1 MASKAGTA
9 LAVALILVAVG
20 GADTLAVTPASPT
33 RTATPQISELRA
45 RGHSDIAGRLDGLAG
60 LSREIAES
68 RFLYSADRA
77 LLLQEVKAAREGLE
91 KLAARLDTETDPT
104 AVKGDVDA
112 IAGFRVYSLLV
123 PQAHALMASDRLLRY
138 CAVRFPAIDRH
149 IQDTIDK
156 RTALGRPSPAAA
168 SALADF
174 RLHTGQACRLA
185 TSAHEVLVPLGA
197 APSPGA
203 EAGLRSALAQLK
215 EARTALAAANADVK
229 AVIQALQPE
238 R

>member
-1 MASKAGTA
+1 LASKAGTA
-9 LAVALILVAVG
+9 LAVALLLVAVG

-33 RTATPQISELRA
+33 RTSTPQVSELRA
-45 RGHSDIAGRLDGLAG
+45 RGHSEIAGRLDGLAG
-60 LSREIAES
+60 LNREIVDS
-68 RFLYSADRA
+68 RSLDSADRA
-77 LLLQEVKAAREGLE
+77 LLLQEVKSAREGLE
-91 KLAARLDTETDPT
+91 KLAARLDGDSDPT
-104 AVKGDVDA
+104 ALKGDVDA

-123 PQAHALMASDRLLRY
+123 PQAHALMATDRLLHY
-138 CAVRFPAIDRH
+138 CAGRFPAIERH

-156 RTALGRPSPAAA
+156 RTALGRPAPAAA

-185 TSAHEVLVPLGA
+185 TSAHEVLVPLGT

-215 EARTALAAANADVK
+215 EARAALAAATADVK
-229 AVIQALQPE
+229 SVIQALQA
-238 R
+238 